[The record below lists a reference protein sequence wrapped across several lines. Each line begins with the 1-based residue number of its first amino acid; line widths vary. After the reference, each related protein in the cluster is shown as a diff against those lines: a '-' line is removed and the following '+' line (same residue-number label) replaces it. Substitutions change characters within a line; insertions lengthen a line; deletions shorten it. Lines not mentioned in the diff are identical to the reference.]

1 MIIGKLK
8 KMKLM
13 ILFLKIKLIFFV
25 LETCAKTGFITKNVF
40 IEFVKVLYLESLY
53 YQNNNL
59 DNS

>member
-25 LETCAKTGFITKNVF
+25 LETYAKIGFITKNVF

>member
-25 LETCAKTGFITKNVF
+25 LETYAKNEFFTKNVF

>member
-1 MIIGKLK
+1 
-8 KMKLM
+8 MKLM

-25 LETCAKTGFITKNVF
+25 LETYAKIGFITKNVF

>member
-25 LETCAKTGFITKNVF
+25 LETYAKTGFITKNVY